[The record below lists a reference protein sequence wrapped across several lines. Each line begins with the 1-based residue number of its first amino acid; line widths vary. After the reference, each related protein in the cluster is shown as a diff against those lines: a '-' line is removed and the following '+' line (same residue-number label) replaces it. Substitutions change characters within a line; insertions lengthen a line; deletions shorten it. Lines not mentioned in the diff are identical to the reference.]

1 MAFLPTMSLFLLAAV
16 NAAEE
21 AVVAETEVANVE
33 EKEEVANME
42 EQEDEIADEP
52 EQGVFKSCMEG
63 TPWAAANAQS
73 GHELTDSD
81 TCESTFAF
89 EECLTHPAD
98 GKNCCPHVCNSEHI
112 CKGESF
118 ENVSD
123 DVDEASNAVTECLE
137 NFYEPSAFA
146 FWTWGKTWRRTKF
159 NSCDKVYKLG
169 YTPETHISV
178 ALCCPNKEESPVADE
193 DVSARMLAEDEAD
206 AEAEA
211 EDEDEAEAEA
221 EVVAN
226 ARKHYG
232 QELRDAMC
240 VGGAVTTPTLAPVN
254 PDAPDTKK
262 PNTPGE
268 DPKGSASTFGFTA
281 LALMLVTA

>member
-1 MAFLPTMSLFLLAAV
+1 
-16 NAAEE
+16 
-21 AVVAETEVANVE
+21 VE

-42 EQEDEIADEP
+42 EQEEEIADEP

-63 TPWAAANAQS
+63 TAWAAADAQS

-89 EECLTHPAD
+89 EECLTYPAD
-98 GKNCCPHVCNSEHI
+98 AKKCCPHVCNSEHI
-112 CKGESF
+112 CNGESF

-137 NFYEPSAFA
+137 NTYEPSAFA
-146 FWTWGKTWRRTKF
+146 FWSWGKTWRRTKY
-159 NSCDKVYKLG
+159 NSCDKVYELG
-169 YTPETHISV
+169 YTPETDVSV
-178 ALCCPNKEESPVADE
+178 ALCCPNLVISEDLEAEDPAAEKEESPVAEE
-193 DVSARMLAEDEAD
+193 DVSARMLAEAEDEAD

-211 EDEDEAEAEA
+211 EGEAEAED

-240 VGGAVTTPTLAPVN
+240 VGGPVTPTNGDAPVN

-268 DPKGSASTFGFTA
+268 KDPKGSASTFGFTA